1 MEKALS
7 GIRILDMTHVQAGP
21 TSSQLMGFLG
31 AEVIKLESPMGDAT
45 RGQLRDIPEAD
56 SLYFTMLNCNKRS
69 ITVNLKNDRGKE
81 VFTRLVERCD
91 VLMEN
96 FGPGV
101 LDRLG
106 FGWEKVREINPR
118 IVMASIKGFGTEGP
132 YAAFKAYENVAQ
144 AMGGAMSTSGMPGG
158 PPVVTGAQIGD
169 SGTGVHLMA
178 GILAALIQRQRTG
191 RGQYVECAMMDCVM
205 NLVRVKWRDH
215 QRLDHGPLT
224 EYSSQEFEDF
234 TPRAGNDSG
243 GGQLGNA
250 IQCKPGG
257 PNDYLYVVVQE
268 HVWNSLAHRVGG
280 EELANDPRF
289 DNITVRRRNQG
300 AMWARLTEFARGYTK
315 RELMV
320 ILNEIN
326 VPCGPIMSTRD
337 LAHDEHVKLREMYVE
352 LDHPQRGKWYNLGCP
367 IKLSDSPVEVERSP
381 LLGEHTDEILG
392 GVLGYGSGEIAR
404 LRAAGAFTRSVPV
417 PPVPDPPAES
427 APGKAE

>member
-1 MEKALS
+1 MDKALS

-31 AEVIKLESPMGDAT
+31 ADVIKVESPWGDAT
-45 RGQLRDIPEAD
+45 RKQLVDIPGAD

-69 ITVNLKNDRGKE
+69 ITLNLKNDRGKE
-81 VFTRLVERCD
+81 IFTKLVKRCD
-91 VLMEN
+91 VVMEN

-106 FGWEKVREINPR
+106 FSWERVQEINPR
-118 IVMASIKGFGTEGP
+118 IIMASIKGFGTEGP

-144 AMGGAMSTSGMPGG
+144 AMGGSMSTSGLPDG

-169 SGTGVHLMA
+169 SGTGVHFMA
-178 GILAALIQRQRTG
+178 GILAAIIQRERTG

-215 QRLDHGPLT
+215 QRLDRGTLP
-224 EYSSQEFEDF
+224 EYWSQDFEDF

-268 HVWNSLAHRVGG
+268 HVWKALANRVGG
-280 EELANDPRF
+280 EELVNDPRF
-289 DNITVRRRNQG
+289 IDINVRRQNQG
-300 AMWARLTEFARGYTK
+300 DMWDLLTEFASNYTK
-315 RELMV
+315 RELMEV
-320 ILNEIN
+320 LNEID
-326 VPCGPIMSTRD
+326 VPSGPIMSTKD
-337 LAHDEHVKLREMYVE
+337 LANDDHVKLREMYVE

-367 IKLSDSPVEVERSP
+367 IKLSDSPVEVKRSP

-392 GVLGYGSGEIAR
+392 DVLEYDGDEIDA
-404 LRAAGAFTRSVPV
+404 LKAAGACTR
-417 PPVPDPPAES
+417 
-427 APGKAE
+427 

>member
-1 MEKALS
+1 MTTDKALS

-31 AEVIKLESPMGDAT
+31 ADVIKLESPMGDAT
-45 RGQLRDIPEAD
+45 RGQLRDIPDAD

-69 ITVNLKNDRGKE
+69 ITVNLKNDSGKE
-81 VFTRLVERCD
+81 VFTKLVETCD

-106 FGWEKVREINPR
+106 FGWDTVHAINPR

-144 AMGGAMSTSGMPGG
+144 AMGGAMSTSGLFGG

-178 GILAALIQRQRTG
+178 GILAALIQRERTG

-205 NLVRVKWRDH
+205 NLARVKWRDH
-215 QRLDHGPLT
+215 QRLERGPLA
-224 EYSSQEFEDF
+224 EYWHQEFEDF

-257 PNDYLYVVVQE
+257 PNDFLYIVVQE
-268 HVWNSLAHRVGG
+268 HVWKALANRIGG
-280 EELANDPRF
+280 EALVNDPRF
-289 DNITVRRRNQG
+289 TNIDVRRANQG
-300 AMWARLTEFARGYTK
+300 EMWDLITTFASNYTK
-315 RELMV
+315 RELMA
-320 ILNEIN
+320 ILNEID
-326 VPCGPIMSTRD
+326 VPCGPIMSTSD
-337 LAHDEHVKLREMYVE
+337 LANDAHVKLREMYVQ

-367 IKLSDSPVEVERSP
+367 MKLSDSPVEVTRSP
-381 LLGEHTDEILG
+381 LLGEHTEEILG
-392 GVLGYGSGEIAR
+392 EVLGYGRGEIDE
-404 LRAAGAFTRSVPV
+404 LKEAGAFSRPRR
-417 PPVPDPPAES
+417 
-427 APGKAE
+427 

>member
-1 MEKALS
+1 MDKALS
-7 GIRILDMTHVQAGP
+7 SIRILDMTHVQAGP
-21 TSSQLMGFLG
+21 TCSQLMGFLG
-31 AEVIKLESPMGDAT
+31 ADVIKVESPWGDAT
-45 RGQLRDIPEAD
+45 RKQLQDIPGAD

-69 ITVNLKNDRGKE
+69 ITLNLKNDRGKE
-81 VFTRLVERCD
+81 IFTKLVQCCD
-91 VLMEN
+91 VVMEN

-106 FGWEKVREINPR
+106 FSWERIQEINPR
-118 IVMASIKGFGTEGP
+118 IIMASIKGFGTEGP

-144 AMGGAMSTSGMPGG
+144 AMGGSMSTSGLPDG

-178 GILAALIQRQRTG
+178 GILAAIIQRERTG

-215 QRLDHGPLT
+215 QRLDRGPLP
-224 EYSSQEFEDF
+224 EYRSQEFEDF

-268 HVWNSLAHRVGG
+268 HVWKALANRVGG
-280 EELANDPRF
+280 EELVNDPRF
-289 DNITVRRRNQG
+289 IDINVRRQNQG
-300 AMWARLTEFARGYTK
+300 DMWDLLTEFASNYTK
-315 RELMV
+315 RELMEV
-320 ILNEIN
+320 LNEID
-326 VPCGPIMSTRD
+326 VPSGPIMSTKD
-337 LAHDEHVKLREMYVE
+337 LANDDHVKLREMYLE

-367 IKLSDSPVEVERSP
+367 IKLSDSPVEVKRSP

-392 GVLGYGSGEIAR
+392 EVLAYDGGEIDA
-404 LRAAGAFTRSVPV
+404 LKAAGACTR
-417 PPVPDPPAES
+417 
-427 APGKAE
+427 

>member
-1 MEKALS
+1 MDKALS
-7 GIRILDMTHVQAGP
+7 GVRILDMTHVQAGP
-21 TSSQLMGFLG
+21 TSSQLMAFLG
-31 AEVIKLESPMGDAT
+31 ADVIKVESPWGDAT
-45 RGQLRDIPEAD
+45 RKQLVDIPGAD

-69 ITVNLKNDRGKE
+69 ITLNLKNDRGKE
-81 VFTRLVERCD
+81 IFTRLIESCD
-91 VLMEN
+91 VVMEN

-106 FGWEKVREINPR
+106 FSWEQVRKINPR
-118 IVMASIKGFGTEGP
+118 IIMASIKGFGTEGP

-144 AMGGAMSTSGMPGG
+144 AMGGAMSTSGMPDG

-178 GILAALIQRQRTG
+178 GILAAIIQRERTG

-215 QRLDHGPLT
+215 QRLDHGPLA
-224 EYSSQEFEDF
+224 EYSSQDFEDF

-268 HVWNSLAHRVGG
+268 HVWNALANRIGG

-289 DNITVRRRNQG
+289 VNIDVRRENQG
-300 AMWARLTEFARGYTK
+300 EMWELLTEFASDYTK
-315 RELMV
+315 RELME
-320 ILNEIN
+320 ILNEID
-326 VPCGPIMSTRD
+326 VPCGPIMSTKD
-337 LAHDEHVKLREMYVE
+337 LANDDHVKLREMYVE

-367 IKLSDSPVEVERSP
+367 IKLSDSPVEVKRSP
-381 LLGEHTDEILG
+381 LLGENTDEILSD
-392 GVLGYGSGEIAR
+392 VLDYDGKEIEA
-404 LRAAGAFTRSVPV
+404 LKAAGAFTR
-417 PPVPDPPAES
+417 
-427 APGKAE
+427 

>member
-1 MEKALS
+1 MDKALS
-7 GIRILDMTHVQAGP
+7 DIRILDMTHVQAGP

-31 AEVIKLESPMGDAT
+31 ADVIKVESPWGDAT
-45 RGQLRDIPEAD
+45 RKQLVDIPGAD

-69 ITVNLKNDRGKE
+69 ITLNLKNDRGKE
-81 VFTRLVERCD
+81 IFTKLVQCCD
-91 VLMEN
+91 VVMEN

-106 FGWEKVREINPR
+106 FSWERVQEINPR
-118 IVMASIKGFGTEGP
+118 IIMASIKGFGTEGP

-144 AMGGAMSTSGMPGG
+144 AMGGSMSTSGLPDG

-178 GILAALIQRQRTG
+178 GILAAIIQRERTG

-215 QRLDHGPLT
+215 QRLDHGPLP
-224 EYSSQEFEDF
+224 EYWRQEFEDF

-268 HVWNSLAHRVGG
+268 HVWKALADRVGG
-280 EELANDPRF
+280 EELVNDPRF
-289 DNITVRRRNQG
+289 IDINVRRQNQG
-300 AMWARLTEFARGYTK
+300 DMWDLLTEFASNYTK
-315 RELMV
+315 RELMEV
-320 ILNEIN
+320 LNEID
-326 VPCGPIMSTRD
+326 VPSGPIMSTND
-337 LAHDEHVKLREMYVE
+337 LANDDHVKLREMYVE

-367 IKLSDSPVEVERSP
+367 IKLSDSPVEVKRSP
-381 LLGEHTDEILG
+381 LLGEHSEEVLG
-392 GVLGYGSGEIAR
+392 DVLGYDNGEIDE
-404 LRAAGAFTRSVPV
+404 LKAAGALTR
-417 PPVPDPPAES
+417 
-427 APGKAE
+427 

>member
-1 MEKALS
+1 MDKALS
-7 GIRILDMTHVQAGP
+7 DIRILDMTHVQAGP

-31 AEVIKLESPMGDAT
+31 ADVIKVESPWGDAT
-45 RGQLRDIPEAD
+45 RKQLVDIPGAD

-69 ITVNLKNDRGKE
+69 ITLNLKNDRGKE
-81 VFTRLVERCD
+81 IFTKLVQCCD
-91 VLMEN
+91 VVMEN

-106 FGWEKVREINPR
+106 FSWERVQEINPR
-118 IVMASIKGFGTEGP
+118 IIMASIKGFGTEGP

-144 AMGGAMSTSGMPGG
+144 AMGGSMSTSGLPDG

-178 GILAALIQRQRTG
+178 GILAAIIQRERTG

-215 QRLDHGPLT
+215 QRLDHGPLP
-224 EYSSQEFEDF
+224 EYWRQEFEDF

-268 HVWNSLAHRVGG
+268 HVWKALADRVGG
-280 EELANDPRF
+280 EELVNDPRF
-289 DNITVRRRNQG
+289 IDINVRRQNQG
-300 AMWARLTEFARGYTK
+300 DMWDLLTEFASNYTK
-315 RELMV
+315 RELMEV
-320 ILNEIN
+320 LNEID
-326 VPCGPIMSTRD
+326 VPSGPIMSTND
-337 LAHDEHVKLREMYVE
+337 LANDDHVKLREMYVE

-367 IKLSDSPVEVERSP
+367 IKLSDSPVEVKRSP
-381 LLGEHTDEILG
+381 LLGEHSEEILG
-392 GVLGYGSGEIAR
+392 DVLGYDNGEIDE
-404 LRAAGAFTRSVPV
+404 LKAAGALTR
-417 PPVPDPPAES
+417 
-427 APGKAE
+427 

>member
-1 MEKALS
+1 MTSNKALS

-31 AEVIKLESPMGDAT
+31 ADVIKLESPMGDAT

-69 ITVNLKNDRGKE
+69 ITVNLKNDKGKE
-81 VFTRLVERCD
+81 IFTKLVETCD

-106 FGWEKVREINPR
+106 FGWETVHEINPR
-118 IVMASIKGFGTEGP
+118 IVMASIKGFGSEGP

-144 AMGGAMSTSGMPGG
+144 AMGGAMSTSGLFDG

-178 GILAALIQRQRTG
+178 GILAALIQRERTG

-205 NLVRVKWRDH
+205 NLTRVKWRDH
-215 QRLDHGPLT
+215 QRLEHGPLS
-224 EYSSQEFEDF
+224 EYGHQEFEDF

-257 PNDYLYVVVQE
+257 PNDYLYIVVQE
-268 HVWNSLAHRVGG
+268 HVWNALANRVGG
-280 EELANDPRF
+280 EELVNDSRF
-289 DNITVRRRNQG
+289 DNINVRRANQG
-300 AMWARLTEFARGYTK
+300 EMWDLLTEFASNYTK
-315 RELMV
+315 RELMG

-326 VPCGPIMSTRD
+326 VPCGPIMSTTD
-337 LAHDEHVKLREMYVE
+337 LANDDHVKLREMYVE
-352 LDHPQRGKWYNLGCP
+352 L
-367 IKLSDSPVEVERSP
+367 
-381 LLGEHTDEILG
+381 
-392 GVLGYGSGEIAR
+392 
-404 LRAAGAFTRSVPV
+404 
-417 PPVPDPPAES
+417 
-427 APGKAE
+427 

>member
-1 MEKALS
+1 MDKALS

-21 TSSQLMGFLG
+21 TSSQLMAFLG
-31 AEVIKLESPMGDAT
+31 ADVIKVESPWGDAT
-45 RGQLRDIPEAD
+45 RKQLVDIPGAD

-69 ITVNLKNDRGKE
+69 ITLNLKNDRGKE
-81 VFTRLVERCD
+81 IFTKLIECCD
-91 VLMEN
+91 VVMEN

-106 FGWEKVREINPR
+106 FSWEQVQKINPR
-118 IVMASIKGFGTEGP
+118 IIMASIKGFGTEGP

-144 AMGGAMSTSGMPGG
+144 AMGGAMSTSGFPDGA
-158 PPVVTGAQIGD
+158 PVVTGAQIGD

-178 GILAALIQRQRTG
+178 GILAAIIQRQRTG

-205 NLVRVKWRDH
+205 NLARVKWRDH
-215 QRLDHGPLT
+215 QRLDHGPLA
-224 EYSSQEFEDF
+224 EYSSQDFEDF

-268 HVWNSLAHRVGG
+268 HVWNALANRIGG
-280 EELANDPRF
+280 EELVNDPRF
-289 DNITVRRRNQG
+289 VNIDVRRQNQG
-300 AMWARLTEFARGYTK
+300 EMWELPTEFASNYTK
-315 RELMV
+315 RELME
-320 ILNEIN
+320 ILNEID

-337 LAHDEHVKLREMYVE
+337 LANDDHVKLREMYVE

-367 IKLSDSPVEVERSP
+367 MKLSDSPVEVKRSP
-381 LLGEHTDEILG
+381 MLGEHTDEVLSEVLDYG
-392 GVLGYGSGEIAR
+392 GDEIED
-404 LRAAGAFTRSVPV
+404 LKAAGAFTR
-417 PPVPDPPAES
+417 
-427 APGKAE
+427 

>member
-1 MEKALS
+1 MDKALS

-21 TSSQLMGFLG
+21 TSSQLMAFLG
-31 AEVIKLESPMGDAT
+31 ADVIKVESPWGDAT
-45 RGQLRDIPEAD
+45 RKQLVDIPGAD

-69 ITVNLKNDRGKE
+69 ITLNLKNDRGKE
-81 VFTRLVERCD
+81 IFTRLIESCD
-91 VLMEN
+91 VVMEN

-106 FGWEKVREINPR
+106 FSWEQVQKINPR
-118 IVMASIKGFGTEGP
+118 IIMASIKGFGTEGP

-144 AMGGAMSTSGMPGG
+144 AMGGSMSTSGFPGG

-178 GILAALIQRQRTG
+178 GILAAIIQRERTG

-215 QRLDHGPLT
+215 QRLDHGSLA
-224 EYSSQEFEDF
+224 EYSSQDFGDF

-268 HVWNSLAHRVGG
+268 HVWNALANRIGG
-280 EELANDPRF
+280 EALANDPRF
-289 DNITVRRRNQG
+289 VNIDVRRENQG
-300 AMWARLTEFARGYTK
+300 EMWELLTEFASDYTK
-315 RELMV
+315 RELME
-320 ILNEIN
+320 ILNEID
-326 VPCGPIMSTRD
+326 VPCGPIMSTKD
-337 LAHDEHVKLREMYVE
+337 LANDDHVKLREMYVE

-367 IKLSDSPVEVERSP
+367 IKLSDSPVEVNRSP
-381 LLGEHTDEILG
+381 LLGEHTDEILSD
-392 GVLGYGSGEIAR
+392 VLEYAGDEIEA
-404 LRAAGAFTRSVPV
+404 LRAAGAFTR
-417 PPVPDPPAES
+417 
-427 APGKAE
+427 

>member
-1 MEKALS
+1 MDKALS

-21 TSSQLMGFLG
+21 TSSQLMAFLG
-31 AEVIKLESPMGDAT
+31 ADVIKVESPWGDAT
-45 RGQLRDIPEAD
+45 RKQLVDIPGAD

-69 ITVNLKNDRGKE
+69 ITLNLKNERGKE
-81 VFTRLVERCD
+81 IFTRLIECCD
-91 VLMEN
+91 VIMEN

-106 FGWEKVREINPR
+106 FSWEQVQKINPR
-118 IVMASIKGFGTEGP
+118 IIMASIKGFGTEGP

-144 AMGGAMSTSGMPGG
+144 AMGGSMSTSGFPEG

-178 GILAALIQRQRTG
+178 GILAAIIQRERTG

-215 QRLDHGPLT
+215 QRLDHGPLA
-224 EYSSQEFEDF
+224 EYSSQDFGDF

-268 HVWNSLAHRVGG
+268 HVWNALANRIGG
-280 EELANDPRF
+280 EALANDPRF
-289 DNITVRRRNQG
+289 VNIDVRRENQG
-300 AMWARLTEFARGYTK
+300 EMWRILSDFASNYTK

-320 ILNEIN
+320 ILNEID
-326 VPCGPIMSTRD
+326 VPCGPIMSTKD
-337 LAHDEHVKLREMYVE
+337 LANDDHVKLREMYVE

-381 LLGEHTDEILG
+381 LLGEHTDEILSDVLEYG
-392 GVLGYGSGEIAR
+392 GEEIEA
-404 LRAAGAFTRSVPV
+404 LRAAGAFTR
-417 PPVPDPPAES
+417 
-427 APGKAE
+427 

>member
-1 MEKALS
+1 MTSNKALS

-31 AEVIKLESPMGDAT
+31 ADVIKLESPVGDAT

-69 ITVNLKNDRGKE
+69 ITVNLKNDKGKE
-81 VFTRLVERCD
+81 IFTKLVETCD

-106 FGWEKVREINPR
+106 FGWENVQEINPR
-118 IVMASIKGFGTEGP
+118 IIMASIKGFGSEGP

-144 AMGGAMSTSGMPGG
+144 AMGGAMSTSGLFDG

-178 GILAALIQRQRTG
+178 GILAALIQRERTG

-205 NLVRVKWRDH
+205 NLTRVKWRDH
-215 QRLDHGPLT
+215 QRLEHGPLS
-224 EYSSQEFEDF
+224 EYGHQEFEDF

-257 PNDYLYVVVQE
+257 PNDYLYIVVQE
-268 HVWNSLAHRVGG
+268 HVWNALANRVGG
-280 EELANDPRF
+280 EELANDSRF
-289 DNITVRRRNQG
+289 ANINARRANQG
-300 AMWARLTEFARGYTK
+300 EMWDLLTEFASNYTK
-315 RELMV
+315 RELMEV
-320 ILNEIN
+320 LNEID
-326 VPCGPIMSTRD
+326 VPCGPIMSTTD
-337 LAHDEHVKLREMYVE
+337 LANDDHVQLREMYVE
-352 LDHPQRGKWYNLGCP
+352 LDHPERGKWYNLGCP
-367 IKLSDSPVEVERSP
+367 IKLSDSPVEVTRSP
-381 LLGEHTDEILG
+381 LLGEHTNEILSD
-392 GVLGYGSGEIAR
+392 VLGYEVNEIDS
-404 LRAAGAFTRSVPV
+404 LKEAGAFSR
-417 PPVPDPPAES
+417 PPRR
-427 APGKAE
+427 K

>member
-1 MEKALS
+1 MTSNKALS

-31 AEVIKLESPMGDAT
+31 ADVIKLESPMGDAT

-69 ITVNLKNDRGKE
+69 ITVNLKNDKGKE
-81 VFTRLVERCD
+81 IFTKLVETCD

-106 FGWEKVREINPR
+106 FGWETVHEINPR
-118 IVMASIKGFGTEGP
+118 IVMASIKGFGSEGP

-144 AMGGAMSTSGMPGG
+144 AMGGAMSTSGLFDG

-178 GILAALIQRQRTG
+178 GILAALIQRERTG

-205 NLVRVKWRDH
+205 NLTRVKWRDH
-215 QRLDHGPLT
+215 QRLEHGSLS
-224 EYSSQEFEDF
+224 EYWHQEFEDF

-257 PNDYLYVVVQE
+257 PNDYLYIVVQE
-268 HVWNSLAHRVGG
+268 HVWNALANRVGG
-280 EELANDPRF
+280 EELVNDSRF
-289 DNITVRRRNQG
+289 DNINVRRANQG
-300 AMWARLTEFARGYTK
+300 EMWDLLTEFASNYTK
-315 RELMV
+315 RELMG

-326 VPCGPIMSTRD
+326 VPCGPIMSTTD
-337 LAHDEHVKLREMYVE
+337 LANDDHVKLREMYVE
-352 LDHPQRGKWYNLGCP
+352 LDHPERGKWYNLGCP
-367 IKLSDSPVEVERSP
+367 MKLSDSPVEVTRSP
-381 LLGEHTDEILG
+381 LLGEHTEEILEEILG
-392 GVLGYGSGEIAR
+392 YKNSEIDE
-404 LRAAGAFTRSVPV
+404 LKEAGAFSR
-417 PPVPDPPAES
+417 PPRRQ
-427 APGKAE
+427 

>member
-1 MEKALS
+1 MDKALS
-7 GIRILDMTHVQAGP
+7 SIRILDMTHVQAGP
-21 TSSQLMGFLG
+21 TCSQLMGFLG
-31 AEVIKLESPMGDAT
+31 ADVIKVESPWGDAT
-45 RGQLRDIPEAD
+45 RKQLQDIPGAD

-69 ITVNLKNDRGKE
+69 ITLNLKNDRGKE
-81 VFTRLVERCD
+81 IFTKLVQCCD
-91 VLMEN
+91 VVMEN

-106 FGWEKVREINPR
+106 FSWERIQGINPR
-118 IVMASIKGFGTEGP
+118 IIMASIKGFGTEGP

-144 AMGGAMSTSGMPGG
+144 AMGGSMSTSGLPDG

-178 GILAALIQRQRTG
+178 GILAAIIQRERTG

-215 QRLDHGPLT
+215 QRLDHGPLP
-224 EYSSQEFEDF
+224 EYRSQEFEDF

-268 HVWNSLAHRVGG
+268 HVWKALANRVGG
-280 EELANDPRF
+280 EELVNDPRF
-289 DNITVRRRNQG
+289 IDINVRRQNQG
-300 AMWARLTEFARGYTK
+300 DMWDLLTEFASNYTK
-315 RELMV
+315 RELMEV
-320 ILNEIN
+320 LNEID
-326 VPCGPIMSTRD
+326 VPSGPIMSTKD
-337 LAHDEHVKLREMYVE
+337 LANDDHVKLREMYLE

-367 IKLSDSPVEVERSP
+367 IKLSDSPVEVKRSP

-392 GVLGYGSGEIAR
+392 EVLAYDGGEIDA
-404 LRAAGAFTRSVPV
+404 LKAAGACTR
-417 PPVPDPPAES
+417 
-427 APGKAE
+427 

>member
-1 MEKALS
+1 MDKALS

-21 TSSQLMGFLG
+21 TSSQLMAFLG
-31 AEVIKLESPMGDAT
+31 ADVIKVESPWGDAT
-45 RGQLRDIPEAD
+45 RKQLVDIPGAD

-69 ITVNLKNDRGKE
+69 ITLNLKNDRGKE
-81 VFTRLVERCD
+81 IFTRLIESCD
-91 VLMEN
+91 VVMEN

-106 FGWEKVREINPR
+106 FSWEQVRKINPR
-118 IVMASIKGFGTEGP
+118 IIMASIKGFGTEGP

-144 AMGGAMSTSGMPGG
+144 AMGGSMSTSGFPGG

-178 GILAALIQRQRTG
+178 GILAAIIQRERTG

-215 QRLDHGPLT
+215 QRLDHGPLA
-224 EYSSQEFEDF
+224 EYSNQDFEDF

-268 HVWNSLAHRVGG
+268 HVWNALANRIGG

-289 DNITVRRRNQG
+289 INIDVRRENQG
-300 AMWARLTEFARGYTK
+300 EMWRILTDFAGNYTK

-320 ILNEIN
+320 ILNEID
-326 VPCGPIMSTRD
+326 VPCGPIMSTKD
-337 LAHDEHVKLREMYVE
+337 LANDDHVKLREMYVE

-367 IKLSDSPVEVERSP
+367 IKLSDSPVEVKRSP
-381 LLGEHTDEILG
+381 LLGEHTDEILSE
-392 GVLGYGSGEIAR
+392 VLEYAGDEIEA
-404 LRAAGAFTRSVPV
+404 LKAAGAFTR
-417 PPVPDPPAES
+417 
-427 APGKAE
+427 

>member
-1 MEKALS
+1 MDKALS

-31 AEVIKLESPMGDAT
+31 ADVIKVESPWGDAT
-45 RGQLRDIPEAD
+45 RKQLVDIPGAD

-69 ITVNLKNDRGKE
+69 ITLNLKNERGKDI
-81 VFTRLVERCD
+81 FARLIECCD
-91 VLMEN
+91 VVMEN

-106 FGWEKVREINPR
+106 FGWERVHKINPR
-118 IVMASIKGFGTEGP
+118 IIMASIKGFGTEGP

-144 AMGGAMSTSGMPGG
+144 AMGGAMSTSGLPGG

-178 GILAALIQRQRTG
+178 GILAAIIQRERTG

-215 QRLDHGPLT
+215 QRLDHGPLA
-224 EYSSQEFEDF
+224 EYSSQDFEDF

-268 HVWNSLAHRVGG
+268 HVWSALANRIGG

-289 DNITVRRRNQG
+289 VDIDVRRENQG
-300 AMWARLTEFARGYTK
+300 EMWRILTDFASDYTK
-315 RELMV
+315 RELME
-320 ILNEIN
+320 ILNEID
-326 VPCGPIMSTRD
+326 VPCGPIMSTKD
-337 LAHDEHVKLREMYVE
+337 LANDDHVKLREMYVE

-367 IKLSDSPVEVERSP
+367 MKLSDSPVEVKRSP
-381 LLGEHTDEILG
+381 LLGEHTDEILSE
-392 GVLGYGSGEIAR
+392 VLEYAGDEIEA
-404 LRAAGAFTRSVPV
+404 LKAAGAFTR
-417 PPVPDPPAES
+417 
-427 APGKAE
+427 

>member
-1 MEKALS
+1 MDKALS

-21 TSSQLMGFLG
+21 TSSQLMAFLG
-31 AEVIKLESPMGDAT
+31 ADVIKVESPWGDAT
-45 RGQLRDIPEAD
+45 RKQLVDIPGAD

-69 ITVNLKNDRGKE
+69 ITLNLKNDRGKE
-81 VFTRLVERCD
+81 VFTKLIECCD
-91 VLMEN
+91 VVMEN

-106 FGWEKVREINPR
+106 FSWEQVQKINPR
-118 IVMASIKGFGTEGP
+118 IIMASIKGFGTEGP

-144 AMGGAMSTSGMPGG
+144 AMGGSMSTTGFQGG
-158 PPVVTGAQIGD
+158 PPAVTGAQIGD

-178 GILAALIQRQRTG
+178 GILAAIIQRERTG

-215 QRLDHGPLT
+215 QRLDHGPLA
-224 EYSSQEFEDF
+224 EYSSQDFEDF

-268 HVWNSLAHRVGG
+268 HVWNALANRIGG

-289 DNITVRRRNQG
+289 VNIDVRRANQG
-300 AMWARLTEFARGYTK
+300 EMWELLTEFAGNYTK
-315 RELMV
+315 RELME
-320 ILNEIN
+320 ILNEID
-326 VPCGPIMSTRD
+326 VPCGPIMSTND
-337 LAHDEHVKLREMYVE
+337 LANDDHVKLREMYVE

-367 IKLSDSPVEVERSP
+367 IKLSDSPVDVKRSP
-381 LLGEHTDEILG
+381 LLGEHTDEILSDVLEYG
-392 GVLGYGSGEIAR
+392 GEEIEA
-404 LRAAGAFTRSVPV
+404 LKAAGAFTR
-417 PPVPDPPAES
+417 
-427 APGKAE
+427 

>member
-1 MEKALS
+1 MTSNKALS

-31 AEVIKLESPMGDAT
+31 ADIIKLESPVGDAT

-69 ITVNLKNDRGKE
+69 ITVNLKNDKGKE
-81 VFTRLVERCD
+81 IFTKLVETCD

-106 FGWEKVREINPR
+106 FGWENVQEINPR
-118 IVMASIKGFGTEGP
+118 IIMASIKGFGSEGP

-144 AMGGAMSTSGMPGG
+144 AMGGAMSTSGLFDG

-178 GILAALIQRQRTG
+178 GILAALIQRERTG

-205 NLVRVKWRDH
+205 NLTRVKWRDH
-215 QRLDHGPLT
+215 QRLEHGPLS
-224 EYSSQEFEDF
+224 EYGHQEFEDF

-257 PNDYLYVVVQE
+257 PNDYLYIVVQE
-268 HVWNSLAHRVGG
+268 HVWNALANRVGG
-280 EELANDPRF
+280 EELVNDSRF
-289 DNITVRRRNQG
+289 DNINVRRANQG
-300 AMWARLTEFARGYTK
+300 EMWDLLTEFASNYTK
-315 RELMV
+315 RELMR

-326 VPCGPIMSTRD
+326 VPCGPIMSTTD
-337 LAHDEHVKLREMYVE
+337 LANDDHVKLREMYVE
-352 LDHPQRGKWYNLGCP
+352 LDHPERGKWYNLGCP
-367 IKLSDSPVEVERSP
+367 MKLSDSPVEVTRSP
-381 LLGEHTDEILG
+381 LLGEHTEEILEEILG
-392 GVLGYGSGEIAR
+392 YKNSEIDE
-404 LRAAGAFTRSVPV
+404 LKEAGAFSR
-417 PPVPDPPAES
+417 PPRRQ
-427 APGKAE
+427 

>member
-1 MEKALS
+1 MTSNKALS

-31 AEVIKLESPMGDAT
+31 ADVIKLESPVGDAT

-69 ITVNLKNDRGKE
+69 ITVNLKNDKGKE
-81 VFTRLVERCD
+81 IFTKLVETCD

-106 FGWEKVREINPR
+106 FGWENVQEINPR
-118 IVMASIKGFGTEGP
+118 IIMASIKGFGSEGP

-144 AMGGAMSTSGMPGG
+144 AMGGAMSTSGLFDG

-178 GILAALIQRQRTG
+178 GILAALIQRERTG

-205 NLVRVKWRDH
+205 NLTRVKWRDH
-215 QRLDHGPLT
+215 QRLEHGPLS
-224 EYSSQEFEDF
+224 EYGHQEFEDF

-257 PNDYLYVVVQE
+257 PNDYLYIVVQE
-268 HVWNSLAHRVGG
+268 HVWNALANRVGG
-280 EELANDPRF
+280 EELANDSRF
-289 DNITVRRRNQG
+289 ANINARRANQG
-300 AMWARLTEFARGYTK
+300 EMWDLLTEFASNYTK
-315 RELMV
+315 RELMEV
-320 ILNEIN
+320 LNEID
-326 VPCGPIMSTRD
+326 VPCGPIMSTTD
-337 LAHDEHVKLREMYVE
+337 LANDDHVQLREMYVE
-352 LDHPQRGKWYNLGCP
+352 LDHPERGKWYNLGCP
-367 IKLSDSPVEVERSP
+367 IKLSDSPVEVTRSP
-381 LLGEHTDEILG
+381 LLGEHTNEILSD
-392 GVLGYGSGEIAR
+392 VLGYEANEIDS
-404 LRAAGAFTRSVPV
+404 LKEAGAFSR
-417 PPVPDPPAES
+417 PPRR
-427 APGKAE
+427 K

>member
-1 MEKALS
+1 MTSNKALS

-31 AEVIKLESPMGDAT
+31 ADVIKLESPVGDAT

-69 ITVNLKNDRGKE
+69 ITVNLKNDKGKE
-81 VFTRLVERCD
+81 IFTKLVETCD

-106 FGWEKVREINPR
+106 FGWENVQEINPR
-118 IVMASIKGFGTEGP
+118 IIMASIKGFGSEGP

-144 AMGGAMSTSGMPGG
+144 AMGGAMSTSGLFDG

-178 GILAALIQRQRTG
+178 GILAALIQRERTG

-205 NLVRVKWRDH
+205 NLTRVKWRDH
-215 QRLDHGPLT
+215 QRLEHGSLS
-224 EYSSQEFEDF
+224 EYWHQEFEDF

-257 PNDYLYVVVQE
+257 PNDYLYIVVQE
-268 HVWNSLAHRVGG
+268 HVWNALANRVGG
-280 EELANDPRF
+280 EELANDSRF
-289 DNITVRRRNQG
+289 ANINARRANQG
-300 AMWARLTEFARGYTK
+300 EMWDLLTEFASNYTK
-315 RELMV
+315 RELMEV
-320 ILNEIN
+320 LNEID
-326 VPCGPIMSTRD
+326 VPCGPIMSTTD
-337 LAHDEHVKLREMYVE
+337 LANDDHVQLREMYVE
-352 LDHPQRGKWYNLGCP
+352 LDHPERGKWYNLGCP
-367 IKLSDSPVEVERSP
+367 IKLSDSPVEVTRSP
-381 LLGEHTDEILG
+381 LLGEHTNEILSD
-392 GVLGYGSGEIAR
+392 VLGYETNEIGSLKE
-404 LRAAGAFTRSVPV
+404 AGAFSR
-417 PPVPDPPAES
+417 PPRR
-427 APGKAE
+427 K

>member
-1 MEKALS
+1 MDKALS

-21 TSSQLMGFLG
+21 TSSQLMAFLG
-31 AEVIKLESPMGDAT
+31 ADVIKVESPWGDAT
-45 RGQLRDIPEAD
+45 RKQLVDIPGAD

-69 ITVNLKNDRGKE
+69 ITLNLKNDRGKE
-81 VFTRLVERCD
+81 IFTKLIECCD
-91 VLMEN
+91 VVMEN

-106 FGWEKVREINPR
+106 FSWEQVRKINPR
-118 IVMASIKGFGTEGP
+118 IIMASIKGFGTEGP

-144 AMGGAMSTSGMPGG
+144 AMGGSMSTTGFPGG
-158 PPVVTGAQIGD
+158 PPAVTGAQIGD

-178 GILAALIQRQRTG
+178 GILAAIIQRERTG

-215 QRLDHGPLT
+215 QRLDHGPLA
-224 EYSSQEFEDF
+224 EYSSQDFEDF

-268 HVWNSLAHRVGG
+268 HVWNALANRIGG

-289 DNITVRRRNQG
+289 VNIDVRRENQG
-300 AMWARLTEFARGYTK
+300 EMWELLTEFAGNYTK
-315 RELMV
+315 RELME
-320 ILNEIN
+320 ILNEID
-326 VPCGPIMSTRD
+326 VPCGPIMSTKD
-337 LAHDEHVKLREMYVE
+337 LANDDHVKLREMYVE

-367 IKLSDSPVEVERSP
+367 MKLSDSPVEVKRSP
-381 LLGEHTDEILG
+381 LLGEHTDEILSE
-392 GVLGYGSGEIAR
+392 VLDYAGEEIEAFKG
-404 LRAAGAFTRSVPV
+404 AGAFTR
-417 PPVPDPPAES
+417 
-427 APGKAE
+427 

>member
-1 MEKALS
+1 MDKALS

-31 AEVIKLESPMGDAT
+31 ADVIKVESPWGDAT
-45 RGQLRDIPEAD
+45 RKQLVDIPGAD

-69 ITVNLKNDRGKE
+69 ITLNLKNERGKE
-81 VFTRLVERCD
+81 IFTKLIECCD
-91 VLMEN
+91 VVMEN

-106 FGWEKVREINPR
+106 FGWEQVQAINPR
-118 IVMASIKGFGTEGP
+118 IIMASIKGFGTEGP

-144 AMGGAMSTSGMPGG
+144 AMGGAMSTSGLQGG

-178 GILAALIQRQRTG
+178 GILAAIIQRQRTG

-215 QRLDHGPLT
+215 QRLDHGPLV
-224 EYSSQEFEDF
+224 EYSSQDFKDF

-257 PNDYLYVVVQE
+257 PNDYIYVVVQE
-268 HVWNSLAHRVGG
+268 HVWNALANRVGG
-280 EELANDPRF
+280 EDLANDPRF
-289 DNITVRRRNQG
+289 INIDVRRENQG
-300 AMWARLTEFARGYTK
+300 EMWQILTDFAGNYTK

-320 ILNEIN
+320 VLNEID
-326 VPCGPIMSTRD
+326 VPCGPIMSTKD
-337 LAHDEHVKLREMYVE
+337 LANDDHVKLREMYVE

-367 IKLSDSPVEVERSP
+367 MKLSDSPVEVKRSP
-381 LLGEHTDEILG
+381 MLGEHTDEVLSEVLEYG
-392 GVLGYGSGEIAR
+392 GDEIEA
-404 LRAAGAFTRSVPV
+404 LRAAGAFTR
-417 PPVPDPPAES
+417 
-427 APGKAE
+427 